1 MILLK
6 PAASVISRCD
16 IKELDE
22 NNEGLAMADY
32 EIQAEDGRAISFA
45 DFGKPGDIA
54 VLCCHGGP
62 GSRMEMKA
70 SAEEANSAGFRL
82 IGVDRPGYGKSTA
95 LPGRSISDW
104 TKDALAIADHL
115 GLHKFM
121 TLGNSTGG
129 SYALAIA
136 SVAPDRVLGVM
147 VGCGMSDMHWANT
160 VEEARM
166 PASGSIW
173 RATNRDEYLTIAS
186 DQFGEHGE
194 KMLEPAPDA
203 PPMLS
208 PPDLAL
214 VSDPAYGAND
224 PDNEPFRQ
232 GVVGYADDR
241 IADGPQTGW
250 SSFDINKVVCPVMI
264 IHGEQDWIVPISHA
278 YHTASLLENAL
289 IKTFPEHGHLSLGTE
304 IVGALVELLA
314 RVELEPT

>member
-1 MILLK
+1 
-6 PAASVISRCD
+6 
-16 IKELDE
+16 
-22 NNEGLAMADY
+22 MADY
-32 EIQAEDGRAISFA
+32 EIQLADGRTLSFA
-45 DFGKPGDIA
+45 DFGKPDDIA

-70 SAEEANSAGFRL
+70 NAEEANAAGFRL
-82 IGVDRPGYGKSTA
+82 IGIDRPGYGKSTA
-95 LPGRSISDW
+95 LPGRSIADW
-104 TKDALAIADHL
+104 AKDALAVADHL

-129 SYALAIA
+129 SYALATA

-166 PASGSIW
+166 SASEPIW
-173 RATNRDEYLTIAS
+173 RATNRDEYLAIAAA
-186 DQFGEHGE
+186 QFGEHGE
-194 KMLEPAPDA
+194 EMLEPDPNA

-214 VSDPAYGAND
+214 VMDPAFTASD

-241 IADGPQTGW
+241 IADGPQNGW

-264 IHGEQDWIVPISHA
+264 IHGEQDWIVPITHA
-278 YHTASLLENAL
+278 QHTASLIKNVQL
-289 IKTFPEHGHLSLGTE
+289 KTFPEHGHLSISAE
-304 IVGALVELLA
+304 SVRSLVELMS
-314 RVELEPT
+314 RVELTPI